1 MRPAQLLSSIALF
14 SALSSASAPWSE
26 SFHLKAIRDINDL
39 VFPRQ
44 DSSAAA
50 ESTTVASKTSDAS
63 SAQSTNE
70 S

>member
-26 SFHLKAIRDINDL
+26 SFHLKAIREINDF

-44 DSSAAA
+44 DNSG
-50 ESTTVASKTSDAS
+50 TLILHIVMYIGHRLT
-63 SAQSTNE
+63 
-70 S
+70 